1 MECFICGITSEVA
14 PLFEGIS
21 SSGMINICRKCAEN
35 ENIPI
40 IRKPSENQLEQA
52 NKNYTVRER
61 MERISTPKRENVTEI
76 SKDQSIIQKNLNR
89 LKIPPKKETREEV
102 VDDYYWELNMA
113 RRRRKLSI
121 NQTSEMTGI
130 APEIIEGIEKGKI
143 PKDFEDIF
151 TKLEKFFGITLLRIR
166 TEKVNFRVKQ
176 EDEARILREVEEKM
190 KGGVEKEEHLSKIS
204 KGDLSKIKDLSRI
217 TISDLQD
224 LKKKK
229 EQREQ
234 EAKKKEMID
243 EDFELDLDE
252 GRS

>member
-1 MECFICGITSEVA
+1 MKCFVCGVTSEIA

-21 SSGMINICRKCAEN
+21 SSGMVTVCRKCAEN

-52 NKNYTVRER
+52 NKTYTVRER
-61 MERISTPKRENVTEI
+61 MERISFPKRANVTEI
-76 SKDQSIIQKNLNR
+76 SGDQVTLQKNLNR
-89 LKIPPKKETREEV
+89 LRIPPKKESRDEV

-113 RRRRKLSI
+113 RRRKKLSI
-121 NQTSEMTGI
+121 NQVSELTGI
-130 APEIIEGIEKGKI
+130 KPEIIESIERGKI
-143 PKDFEDIF
+143 PKDFEEIF
-151 TKLEKFFGITLLRIR
+151 TNLEKFFGITLLRIR
-166 TEKVNFRVKQ
+166 TEKINFKVKQ
-176 EDEARILREVEEKM
+176 ENEEKILREVGEKM
-190 KGGVEKEEHLSKIS
+190 KSQEEIKESLSKIS
-204 KGDLSKIKDLSRI
+204 KGDLSKIRDLSRI

-229 EQREQ
+229 EQKEQ

-252 GRS
+252 R